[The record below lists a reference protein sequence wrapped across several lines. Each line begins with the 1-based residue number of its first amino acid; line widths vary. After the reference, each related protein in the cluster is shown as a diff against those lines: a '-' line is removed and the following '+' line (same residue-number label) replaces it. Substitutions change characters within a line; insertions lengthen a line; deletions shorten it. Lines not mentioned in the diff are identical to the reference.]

1 MSLATTDA
9 ASVPAPPIPQHGAP
23 VATSLADHQS
33 EDAAASQQDLAGDAA
48 SATYTTARRAGGDI
62 FSRPPE

>member
-23 VATSLADHQS
+23 VATSLADQS

-48 SATYTTARRAGGDI
+48 SATYTIARRAGGDI